1 MRCYYSKSGEPVK
14 HLFIYFYLFL
24 EQKSIRE
31 GAVRRLGYKPA
42 GRAPLHVQL
51 KYISNNQK
59 GVKKDLPKP
68 FPLHPNLKKILD
80 NF

>member
-31 GAVRRLGYKPA
+31 GAVRRLGYKA
-42 GRAPLHVQL
+42 TARATPHVYHL
-51 KYISNNQK
+51 RKTTKHK
-59 GVKKDLPKP
+59 GVTKRLAQTIPP
-68 FPLHPNLKKILD
+68 HPPT
-80 NF
+80 